1 MKRIAVF
8 AGSFDPITLGHESV
22 VKRALALFDEVI
34 IAVGINTSKNYMFGM
49 EQRIRWIKAV
59 FAGEHSVKVET
70 FEGLTVDFCRK
81 KGAYIMLRGI
91 RNSIDFEYEM
101 SIAAMN
107 RDLNPGI
114 ETIFLPT
121 LPEHSH
127 INATIVREIIKSGGD
142 ASRFVPA
149 QIVLK

>member
-8 AGSFDPITLGHESV
+8 AGSFDPITVGHESV
-22 VKRALALFDEVI
+22 VRRALALFDEVI
-34 IAVGINTSKNYMFGM
+34 VAVGINTSKNNLFGM
-49 EQRIRWIKAV
+49 EQRIRWIQAV
-59 FAGEHSVKVET
+59 FTEEPSVKVET

-81 KGAYIMLRGI
+81 KDASFILRGI
-91 RNSIDFEYEM
+91 RNSMDLEYEM

-107 RDLNPGI
+107 RAMNPGI
-114 ETIFLPT
+114 ETILLPA

-142 ASRFVPA
+142 ASRFLPV
-149 QIVLK
+149 QVVLK